1 MLLLVL
7 TIVKTFPA
15 GAFASCGN
23 GDFDLFL
30 EANATTSLSV
40 AWALP
45 SVEVSGFQIRYSIF
59 GASSFTTLPFGPTVT
74 TATLENLEPG
84 QIYRINLYIVT
95 AEGTDLL
102 TEAEFQTIPDV
113 VSGILGETMDTSIA
127 LSWTPPAGKAD
138 YYLVMY
144 NPQYGSTITPS
155 EASTPEF
162 NIEGL
167 DPGIDY
173 EVSIISVA
181 GSARSSAASKIFMTD
196 LGDTSLIR
204 LKEIT
209 ATSLSVTWSPN
220 QFATAYTVS
229 ISPNEAEGNPAF
241 NVAASNRLFAEF
253 SGLSG
258 GTLYTVTLQTDPPSG
273 IPLVADFKTRP
284 DKPRET
290 DQSGSRFMASSSTGL
305 RARLAMR

>member
-1 MLLLVL
+1 MSQRGQQAKIKYSQVIS
-7 TIVKTFPA
+7 TCIVHV
-15 GAFASCGN
+15 
-23 GDFDLFL
+23 DLFL